1 MALQGARYMILNL
14 IPIIFCVSSVLG
26 KDFLYKDYEAIRKE
40 LVKGKHHYACS
51 LYYWFGIIF
60 PEPELNLAQKI
71 TSVIQSY
78 EKHVK
83 RNCVVF
89 SLKSKLPLEIYE
101 DIPIVRMTNPE
112 EDLELW
118 MREDRHGTHFDTGC
132 TVIVTHSDSLDRKM
146 ENKFKNLLWLVLD
159 QLPKKKDLV
168 QLQVDYPVIELY
180 PKIISAR
187 CPYLETPKVSFYT
200 R

>member
-1 MALQGARYMILNL
+1 MLVWVLN
-14 IPIIFCVSSVLG
+14 
-26 KDFLYKDYEAIRKE
+26 
-40 LVKGKHHYACS
+40 S

-89 SLKSKLPLEIYE
+89 SLKSELPLEIYE

-159 QLPKKKDLV
+159 RLLKKKDLV
-168 QLQVDYPVIELY
+168 QLQVDYPVIELTL
-180 PKIISAR
+180 SAK
-187 CPYLETPKVSFYT
+187 PHLDL
-200 R
+200 